1 MALMLAWEGSRFVLT
16 REQWR
21 VLRTSLWL
29 VSTAILSDALYR
41 GGMRLG
47 HFKFVLE
54 FHRTALLQHIEGRV
68 GNGVRWYVEQARN
81 EKLSSLHLCD
91 VPTE

>member
-29 VSTAILSDALYR
+29 VSTAILSDATT
-41 GGMRLG
+41 GKG
-47 HFKFVLE
+47 
-54 FHRTALLQHIEGRV
+54 
-68 GNGVRWYVEQARN
+68 
-81 EKLSSLHLCD
+81 
-91 VPTE
+91 